1 MNFQG
6 LGQGGMMGGNKI
18 GNSLSSSY
26 LYTQVYEN
34 VLNEV
39 KKVMMSQMAKPRE
52 VLISV
57 DENGDIEEEHFED
70 VETV

>member
-1 MNFQG
+1 
-6 LGQGGMMGGNKI
+6 MGGNKI